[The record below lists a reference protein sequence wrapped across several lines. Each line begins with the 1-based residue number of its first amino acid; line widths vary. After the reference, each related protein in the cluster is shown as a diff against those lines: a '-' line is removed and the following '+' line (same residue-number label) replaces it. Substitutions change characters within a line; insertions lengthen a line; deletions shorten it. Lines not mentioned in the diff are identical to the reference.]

1 MKTINVFKAFFT
13 ILLVGTI
20 LSLNTFGGN
29 PSKDAREYPYH
40 AKQVK
45 QVLEQTVKFPDCGL
59 KKGGHGEAVVIFSI
73 ADDGKIE
80 IDGVSANC
88 KELEKYIREQLTN
101 LYFNDVIHPFNQHYK
116 VKFTFLPC

>member
-1 MKTINVFKAFFT
+1 MKTIKVFRALFT

-20 LSLNTFGGN
+20 LSMNSYGKN
-29 PSKDAREYPYH
+29 PAKDAREYPYH

-80 IDGVSANC
+80 IDEVSASC
-88 KELEKYIREQLTN
+88 KVLETYIKEQLTG
-101 LYFNDVIHPFNQHYK
+101 LYFIDVIHPFNQHYK

>member
-1 MKTINVFKAFFT
+1 MKTIKVLKSFFT

-20 LSLNTFGGN
+20 LSINTLGGN
-29 PSKDAREYPYH
+29 PAKDANAYPYH

-59 KKGGHGEAVVIFSI
+59 KKGGHGEAEVIFSI

-80 IDGVSANC
+80 IDEVSANC
-88 KELEKYIREQLTN
+88 KELETYIREQLTG
-101 LYFNDVIHPFNQHYK
+101 LTFTDVIHPFNQHYK
-116 VKFTFLPC
+116 VKFTFLSC